1 MTDILQVAREARA
14 AMVAAR
20 AYVPDDV
27 AIKNTVL
34 YDPWDPNSKEYIGKN
49 EATEES
55 PASIVRYEGYL
66 YRCLSSHTSQE
77 SWKPSDASSLW
88 VRIDDP
94 AEEWPEW
101 RQPSNAEDAYR
112 EGAKVT
118 YEGKKYISKINGN
131 TTVPGSDERWWKEYI
146 EE

>member
-1 MTDILQVAREARA
+1 M
-14 AMVAAR
+14 
-20 AYVPDDV
+20 
-27 AIKNTVL
+27 
-34 YDPWDPNSKEYIGKN
+34 
-49 EATEES
+49 
-55 PASIVRYEGYL
+55 
-66 YRCLSSHTSQE
+66 YRCLKTHPSQE
-77 SWKPSDASSLW
+77 SWKPSDAPSLW

-118 YEGKKYISKINGN
+118 YEGKKYISQIDAN
-131 TTVPGSDERWWKEYI
+131 TTVPGNDERWWKEYI

>member
-34 YDPWDPNSKEYIGKN
+34 YDPWDPNSKEYIGKDT
-49 EATEES
+49 ATEES

-66 YRCLSSHTSQE
+66 YRCLKTHTSQE

-94 AEEWPEW
+94 AEEWPGG
-101 RQPSNAEDAYR
+101 RQPSNAEDAYPK
-112 EGAKVT
+112 GAKVT
-118 YEGKKYISKINGN
+118 YEGKKYISQIDAN